1 MLGLMQDWPLLC
13 HRIIDHAA
21 IQHGAR
27 EVVSRSV
34 EGPIHRTTY
43 REVRARALKVAQ
55 RLEREGVRFGDRV
68 ATLAWNTWRHL
79 EVWYGITGL
88 GAVYHTV
95 NPRLFAD
102 QITYIVNHA
111 EDRLMFLDLT
121 FVPLI
126 EKLQEHLPTVRRF
139 VVFTDAAHMPQTSL
153 RNAVAYEDWLAEAD
167 GDFRWA
173 SFEESTAA
181 GMCYTS
187 GTTGNPK
194 GVVYSHRS
202 NVLHSMMA
210 LAPDAFDLS
219 VQDTIMPVVPFFHA
233 NGWSI
238 AFSAPMSGARLVLPG
253 AKLDGA
259 SIYELLE
266 GERVTMTA
274 AVPTVW
280 LMLLA
285 HLEANNAR
293 LSTLRRVLIGG
304 SACPRA
310 MVEKFEHTYGVTVA
324 HAWGMT
330 EMNPIGSICSIK
342 PDYDASDR
350 EGILDVKA
358 KQGSAPFSVE
368 MKIVDDAGKELPW
381 DGKTF
386 GRLMVRGACVAKS
399 YYKGEGGDILDRDG
413 FFDTGDVATID
424 PYGAMQITDRA
435 KDVIKSGGEWISSID
450 LENLAVGHPKVAE
463 AAVIGVR
470 HPKWDER
477 PLLVI
482 VLRKG
487 ESATRDEI
495 LAFME
500 GKIAKWWMP
509 DDVAFVDEIPHTATG
524 KIQKMTL
531 RERFK
536 DYVLPT
542 AAAGGGG
549 PGGGPPPR
557 GGGCAMVR
565 PPTSEP
571 TDPHDGP

>member
-27 EVVSRSV
+27 EVVSRSI
-34 EGPIHRTTY
+34 EGPLHRTTY
-43 REVRARALKVAQ
+43 REVRTRALKVAQ
-55 RLEREGVRFGDRV
+55 RLQREKVALGDRV

-79 EVWYGITGL
+79 ESWYGITGI
-88 GAVYHTV
+88 GAIYHTI
-95 NPRLFAD
+95 NPRLFPE
-102 QITYIVNHA
+102 QIAYIVNHA

-121 FVPLI
+121 FVPLM
-126 EKLQEHLPTVRRF
+126 EKLQDKLPTVQRF
-139 VVFTDAAHMPQTSL
+139 VVLTDAASMPQTAL
-153 RNAVAYEDWLAEAD
+153 RNAVAYEDWLGDAD

-173 SFEESTAA
+173 SFDENTAA

-210 LAPDAFDLS
+210 LWPDTFDLS

-233 NGWSI
+233 NGWTI
-238 AFSAPMSGARLVLPG
+238 AFSAPMAGCKLVLPG
-253 AKLDGA
+253 AKLDGP
-259 SIYELLE
+259 SVYELLE

-285 HLEANNAR
+285 HMEANNLK
-293 LSTLRRVLIGG
+293 LSSLRRVLIGG

-310 MVEKFEHTYGVTVA
+310 MIQKFEDNYGVTVA

-330 EMNPIGSICSIK
+330 EMNPIGSICAIK
-342 PDYDASDR
+342 PDYGAFDR
-350 EGILDVKA
+350 AGILDVKV
-358 KQGSAPFSVE
+358 KQGSAPFTVE
-368 MKIVDDAGKELPW
+368 MKIIDDAGKELPW

-386 GRLMVRGACVAKS
+386 GRLLVRGAGVARE
-399 YYKGEGGDILDRDG
+399 YYKGEGGQILDADG

-450 LENLAVGHPKVAE
+450 LENLAIGHPKVAE
-463 AAVIGVR
+463 AAVIGIA

-482 VLRKG
+482 VLKKDQR
-487 ESATRDEI
+487 ATKEEI
-495 LAFME
+495 LGFMQ

-524 KIQKMTL
+524 KIQKMAL
-531 RERFK
+531 RDQFK
-536 DYVLPT
+536 DYAFPAAT
-542 AAAGGGG
+542 AA
-549 PGGGPPPR
+549 
-557 GGGCAMVR
+557 
-565 PPTSEP
+565 E
-571 TDPHDGP
+571 